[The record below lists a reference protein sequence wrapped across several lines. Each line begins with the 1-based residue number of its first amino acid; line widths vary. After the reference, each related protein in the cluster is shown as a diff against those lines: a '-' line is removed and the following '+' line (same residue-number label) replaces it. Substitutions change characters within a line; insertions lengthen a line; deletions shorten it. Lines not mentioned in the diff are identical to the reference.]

1 MKVTE
6 TRLDTLIDNLN
17 TLICEDELLTRPER
31 ETLVRAVAAIGAMKA
46 RVSMKK
52 GEAPAAAKP
61 EKSKR
66 KEIIPDPRFP
76 NARQAWVSEE
86 ETLLLDALDGVPN
99 DDIGKHL
106 FRVSEKLGRTP
117 FSVACKIAS
126 QRHLRND
133 WKEQFREISDKIRL
147 SGLSISD
154 YLKQSGTDRND

>member
-6 TRLDTLIDNLN
+6 PRLNTLIDNLN
-17 TLICEDELLTRPER
+17 TLICEDSLLTRPER
-31 ETLVRAVAAIGAMKA
+31 ETLVLAVAAIGAMKA

-99 DDIGKHL
+99 DEIGKHL
-106 FRVSEKLGRTP
+106 FWLSEKLGRTP

>member
-6 TRLDTLIDNLN
+6 PGLNTLIDNLN
-17 TLICEDELLTRPER
+17 TLICEDSLLTRQER

-52 GEAPAAAKP
+52 SEAPAAAKP

-76 NARQAWVSEE
+76 NARQAWMSEE

-99 DDIGKHL
+99 DEIGKHL
-106 FRVSEKLGRTP
+106 FWLSEKLGRTP

-126 QRHLRND
+126 QRNLRND

-147 SGLSISD
+147 SDLSISD
-154 YLKQSGTDRND
+154 YLKQSGTDRSD